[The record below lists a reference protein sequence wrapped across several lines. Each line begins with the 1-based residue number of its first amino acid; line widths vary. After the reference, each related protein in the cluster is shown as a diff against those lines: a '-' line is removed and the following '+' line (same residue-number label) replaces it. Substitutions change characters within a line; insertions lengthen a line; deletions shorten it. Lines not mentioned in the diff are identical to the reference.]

1 MLPTKAILSGSSE
14 ATGLSFK
21 GGNLCHH
28 NREVEAQMKRD
39 GLKQFIEF
47 VQSFYSPYLVGYNI
61 RNFDVPVLLNQLEQ
75 YGLKADF
82 ESSICGFL
90 DTANLKIIV

>member
-1 MLPTKAILSGSSE
+1 
-14 ATGLSFK
+14 
-21 GGNLCHH
+21 
-28 NREVEAQMKRD
+28 MKRD
-39 GLKQFIEF
+39 CLKQFIEF
-47 VQSFYSPYLVGYNI
+47 VQSFYIPYLVGYNI

-90 DTANLKIIV
+90 DTANLKIIFLEKKK